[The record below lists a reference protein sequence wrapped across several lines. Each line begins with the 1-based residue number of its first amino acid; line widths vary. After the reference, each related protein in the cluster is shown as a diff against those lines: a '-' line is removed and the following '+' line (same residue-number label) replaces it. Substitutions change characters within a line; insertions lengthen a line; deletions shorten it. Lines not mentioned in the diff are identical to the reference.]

1 MSNLTESTQW
11 KALQKHVKDMSD
23 VHMRDLFKN
32 NPNRFKQFSVGLND
46 ILLDYSKNR
55 ITDVTFKLLM
65 DLARHSQVESY
76 RDKMYAGENLNCT
89 ESRPALHVA
98 LRNRSNTPVMVN
110 GEDVMPQVNAVLA
123 RMRDFSERV
132 RSGIFRGYNGRR
144 IRSIV
149 NIGIGGS
156 DLGPQVVCEAMK
168 PFAQRDL
175 KVHFVSN
182 ADATHLVETLKHVE
196 PETTLFVISSK
207 TFTTQETLLNAHS
220 ARKWFVDLVGDEKAV
235 AKHFVAVSTNLKA
248 TSEFGINPENVFE
261 FWDWVGGRYS
271 LWSAI
276 GLSIALYIGMDH
288 FEDLLQGAHEMD
300 LHFKN
305 TPPEKNMPVILAMLG
320 IWYNN
325 FFDAQS
331 HGIMPYSQY
340 LERLPAYLQQ
350 LDMESNGK
358 TIDRQ
363 KQRVDY
369 LTGPIIWGQSGTNGQ
384 HAFFQLLHQGTKP
397 VPADFLIPALS
408 QNPLGLHHRVLFSN
422 CLAQTKALML
432 GKKYSEALQEM
443 QDAGKTASEI
453 EESIEHKVFEG
464 NKPTNTIIFERLNP
478 KTLGSIMAM
487 YEHKVFVQGI
497 VWNINSFD
505 QWGVEYGKVLAGE
518 IQQDLAQQGN
528 VDKHDSSTNGLINYR
543 KAIYFRGSKK
553 KQDWVGW
560 KIQGCSGLIARDLCT
575 KQG

>member
-1 MSNLTESTQW
+1 MSKLTDSTQW
-11 KALQKHVKDMSD
+11 KALEEHFKVMSH
-23 VHMRDLFKN
+23 VHMRDLFKDT
-32 NPNRFKQFSVGLND
+32 PERFEQFSVGLND
-46 ILLDYSKNR
+46 LLLDYSKNR
-55 ITDVTFKLLM
+55 ITDETFKLLM
-65 DLARHSQVESY
+65 DLARETQIETY
-76 RDKMYAGENLNCT
+76 RDRMFDGEKLNCT
-89 ESRPALHVA
+89 ERRPALHVA
-98 LRNRSNTPVMVN
+98 LRNRSNTPVMVD
-110 GEDVMPQVNAVLA
+110 GEDVMPKVNGVLA
-123 RMRDFSERV
+123 KMRAFSGRV
-132 RSGIFRGYNGRR
+132 RSGQFRGYNGRR

-182 ADATHLVETLKHVE
+182 ADATHLVETLKQVE

-235 AKHFVAVSTNLKA
+235 SKHFVAVSTNLKA
-248 TSEFGINPENVFE
+248 TGEFGIDPDNVFE

-305 TPPEKNMPVILAMLG
+305 APLEENMPVIMALLG

-331 HGIMPYSQY
+331 HAIMPYSQY

-358 TIDRQ
+358 TIDREN
-363 KQRVDY
+363 QRVNY
-369 LTGPIIWGQSGTNGQ
+369 LNGPIIWGQSGTNGQ

-432 GKKYSEALQEM
+432 GKKYTEALDEM
-443 QDAGKTASEI
+443 KLAGKSSKEI
-453 EESIEHKVFEG
+453 NEAIEHKVFEG
-464 NKPTNTIIFERLNP
+464 NKPTNTLIFERLNP
-478 KTLGSIMAM
+478 KTLGTIMAL

-518 IQQDLAQQGN
+518 IQHDLAQPGDVN
-528 VDKHDSSTNGLINYR
+528 NHDASTNGLINYR
-543 KAIYFRGSKK
+543 KGVYFKEADMKK
-553 KQDWVGW
+553 VD
-560 KIQGCSGLIARDLCT
+560 
-575 KQG
+575 

>member
-1 MSNLTESTQW
+1 MSKLTDSVEW
-11 KALQKHVKDMSD
+11 NALKKHFKSMSH
-23 VHMRDLFKN
+23 VHMRDLFSE
-32 NPNRFKQFSVGLND
+32 NPERFKQFSVGLND

-55 ITDVTFKLLM
+55 ITDETFHLLM
-65 DLARHSQVESY
+65 DLARLTQVETC
-76 RDKMYAGENLNCT
+76 RDRMFAGENMNIT
-89 ESRPALHVA
+89 EYRPALHIA
-98 LRNRSNTPVMVN
+98 LRNRANTPVMVN
-110 GEDVMPQVNAVLA
+110 GEDVMPKVNAVLEK
-123 RMRDFSERV
+123 MRDFSERV
-132 RSGIFRGYNGRR
+132 RSGEFRGYNGRR
-144 IRSIV
+144 IRHIV

-182 ADATHLVETLKHVE
+182 ADATHLVETLKLVE
-196 PETTLFVISSK
+196 PETTLFVIASK
-207 TFTTQETLLNAHS
+207 SFTTQETMLNAHS
-220 ARKWFVDLVGDEKAV
+220 ARKWFVDMVGNEKAV
-235 AKHFVAVSTNLKA
+235 AKHFIAVSTNLEA
-248 TSEFGINPENVFE
+248 TTEFGIDNENVFE

-276 GLSIALYIGMDH
+276 GISIALYIGMDH
-288 FEDLLQGAHEMD
+288 FEAMLQGAHEMD
-300 LHFKN
+300 QHFI
-305 TPPEKNMPVILAMLG
+305 TAPLEQNMPVILAMLG

-331 HGIMPYSQY
+331 HAIMPYSQY

-358 TIDRQ
+358 TIDREN
-363 KQRVDY
+363 QRVNY

-384 HAFFQLLHQGTKP
+384 HAFFQLMHQGTKP

-432 GKKYSEALQEM
+432 GKKYTEALEEM
-443 QDAGKTASEI
+443 QAAGRSSEEI
-453 EESIEHKVFEG
+453 DEAIEHKVFEG
-464 NKPTNTIIFERLNP
+464 NKPTNTIIFERLDP

-505 QWGVEYGKVLAGE
+505 QWGVEYGKVLAGQ
-518 IQQDLAQQGN
+518 IQQDLAQSGE

-543 KAIYFRGSKK
+543 KNIYFNHTDE
-553 KQDWVGW
+553 KQHD
-560 KIQGCSGLIARDLCT
+560 
-575 KQG
+575 

>member
-1 MSNLTESTQW
+1 MSNLTESTEW
-11 KALQKHVKDMSD
+11 KALQKHFKDISH
-23 VHMRDLFKN
+23 VHMRDLFKE
-32 NPNRFKQFSVGLND
+32 NPQRFQQCSVGLND
-46 ILLDYSKNR
+46 LLLDYSKNR
-55 ITDVTFKLLM
+55 ITDETFKLLM
-65 DLARHSQVESY
+65 DLARFARVEMS
-76 RDKMYAGENLNCT
+76 RDHMFAGEDMNCT
-89 ESRPALHVA
+89 EFRPALHVA
-98 LRNRSNTPVMVN
+98 LRNRSNKPVMVN
-110 GEDVMPQVNAVLA
+110 GEDVMPQVNAVLQK
-123 RMRDFSERV
+123 MRRFSEQV
-132 RSGIFRGYNGRR
+132 RSGELRGYNGCR
-144 IRSIV
+144 IRSII

-156 DLGPQVVCEAMK
+156 DLGPQVVCDAMK

-182 ADATHLVETLKHVE
+182 ADATHLVETLKLVE
-196 PETTLFVISSK
+196 PETTLFIISSK
-207 TFTTQETLLNAHS
+207 SFTTQETMLNAHS
-220 ARKWFVDLVGDEKAV
+220 ARKWFVDMVGNEVAV
-235 AKHFVAVSTNLKA
+235 AKHFVAVSTNLEA
-248 TSEFGINPENVFE
+248 THKFGIAADNVFE

-276 GLSIALYIGMDH
+276 GLPIALYIGMDH
-288 FEDLLQGAHEMD
+288 FEAMLQGAHEMD
-300 LHFKN
+300 QHFQN
-305 TPPEKNMPVILAMLG
+305 APLEENMPVILAMLG
-320 IWYNN
+320 VWYNN

-331 HGIMPYSQY
+331 HAIMPYSQY

-363 KQRVDY
+363 NQRVNY

-432 GKKYSEALQEM
+432 GKKYTEALEEM
-443 QDAGKTASEI
+443 RAAGNSTEEI
-453 EESIEHKVFEG
+453 DEAIEHKVFEG
-464 NKPTNTIIFERLNP
+464 NKPTNTLIFERLDP

-505 QWGVEYGKVLAGE
+505 QWGVEFGKVLAGE
-518 IQQDLAQQGN
+518 IQQDLAHPGD

-543 KAIYFRGSKK
+543 KGIYFKDVDGKY
-553 KQDWVGW
+553 D
-560 KIQGCSGLIARDLCT
+560 
-575 KQG
+575 